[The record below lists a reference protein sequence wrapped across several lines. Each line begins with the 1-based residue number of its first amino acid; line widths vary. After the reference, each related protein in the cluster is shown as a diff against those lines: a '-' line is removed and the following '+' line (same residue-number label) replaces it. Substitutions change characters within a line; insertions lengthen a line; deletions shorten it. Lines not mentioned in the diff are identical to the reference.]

1 MSRVYT
7 IWPADR
13 DGNPARGSS
22 AWRQEGRWLVLDI
35 TDGVDDPHVVEGPVS
50 RQEALRREL
59 EIRVVDR
66 ASTRRAS

>member
-13 DGNPARGSS
+13 EGNPARGSS
-22 AWRQEGRWLVLDI
+22 AWRQEARWLVLDI

-50 RQEALRREL
+50 RQEALKREL
-59 EIRVVDR
+59 EIRAVDR